1 MPGARHGPTE
11 SRSHPQRRSVAGV
24 CRLWVLATSG
34 NEWHRGGPVPRPTHL
49 RAKRGRSWPFRS
61 RPVGLVAHVCPQP
74 DRCFL
79 SWFAAVFKSPHDP
92 LFPLLQVALTNQ
104 CGKTTGLVSMVLHS
118 VLLSQLAEGQGEGL
132 FLWAALSR

>member
-1 MPGARHGPTE
+1 MAQVRACATPHTPQGQAGA
-11 SRSHPQRRSVAGV
+11 
-24 CRLWVLATSG
+24 WLALQ
-34 NEWHRGGPVPRPTHL
+34 V
-49 RAKRGRSWPFRS
+49 

-104 CGKTTGLVSMVLHS
+104 CGKTTGLVSMVLYS